1 MKILYHHRIRSKD
14 GQYVHVEELTNA
26 LKAMGHEIVMV
37 APAAMEEEEFGGE
50 SRLLGVLKRYLPG
63 FLYEL
68 AEFAY
73 SLLAYRRLT
82 QAIRRHRPDIIYERY
97 NIFLPAGI
105 WAKRRFGLPLLLEV
119 NAPLY
124 HERKRYDGLKLD
136 ALARWTERYTW
147 RGADRVLPVTDKLAE
162 YIIAAGVPA
171 QRITVIPNGVD
182 LDDFAVGKQVAE
194 AKAAL
199 RPTLRL
205 ERQTVLGFVG
215 FVREWH
221 GLERVVELLA
231 EDGARSRHLLI
242 VGDGPARPTIEA
254 RARELG
260 VLEQVT
266 ITGVVARDQVM
277 KYIEAFDI
285 ALQPSVV
292 EYASPLKLFE
302 YMALGRA
309 IVAPDSPNIR
319 EILQDGHDAVLF
331 DHNTPTAFKA
341 AITHLLADPV
351 RCGHIG
357 VAARETLLERGLTWQ
372 RNARRVTDI
381 AQSLLPQQQA
391 MEQERPDA

>member
-14 GQYVHVEELTNA
+14 GQYVHVEELTDA

-50 SRLLGVLKRYLPG
+50 SKLLSLLKRYMPG
-63 FLYEL
+63 FLYEM
-68 AEFAY
+68 AEFGY
-73 SLLAYRRLT
+73 SLLAYRRLV

-105 WAKRRFGLPLLLEV
+105 WAKRRFSLPLLLEV

-124 HERKRYDGLKLD
+124 RERKRYDGLKLD
-136 ALARWTERYTW
+136 ALARWTEKYTW

-162 YIIAAGVPA
+162 YVIAAGVPA

-182 LDDFAVGKQVAE
+182 LDDFAASKPMDE

-199 RPTLRL
+199 KPTLQL
-205 ERQTVLGFVG
+205 ETQTVLGFVG

-231 EDGARSRHLLI
+231 EGGAQLRHLLI
-242 VGDGPARPTIEA
+242 VGDGPARSTIEA

-260 VLEQVT
+260 VSAQVS
-266 ITGVVARDQVM
+266 ITGVVARDRVM

-309 IVAPDSPNIR
+309 IVAPDTPNIR
-319 EILQDGHDAVLF
+319 EILKDGRDAILF
-331 DHNTPTAFKA
+331 DHNDPTAFKL
-341 AITHLLADPV
+341 AIARLLADPAL
-351 RCGHIG
+351 CGHIG
-357 VAARETLLERGLTWQ
+357 AAARKTVIERGLTWQ
-372 RNARRVTDI
+372 SNARRVTDI
-381 AQSLLPQQQA
+381 ARQLLQEHTT
-391 MEQERPDA
+391 EQRR